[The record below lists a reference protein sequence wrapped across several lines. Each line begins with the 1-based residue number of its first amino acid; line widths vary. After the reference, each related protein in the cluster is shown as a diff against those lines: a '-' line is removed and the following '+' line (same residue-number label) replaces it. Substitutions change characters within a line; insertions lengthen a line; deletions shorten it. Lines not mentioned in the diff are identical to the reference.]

1 MQDGVARHDAEDA
14 ATSAAVEAF
23 RGRLAAGKRDGTAQT
38 MKKLAE
44 ALDVTVDDLI

>member
-14 ATSAAVEAF
+14 ADIAAAEAF
-23 RGRLAAGKRDGTAQT
+23 RRQLAAGKRDGTAQT
-38 MKKLAE
+38 MKKLAL